1 MTETPQ
7 ECRALG
13 RAARDQAASAGLA
26 NVAARHIA
34 AAEAWELLATRTQRM
49 TEANAARRGLAIRDT
64 ALNQRV

>member
-13 RAARDQAASAGLA
+13 KVARNQAALADLA

-49 TEANAARRGLAIRDT
+49 SEASAARRGLAIRDI
-64 ALNQRV
+64 ALIQRV